1 AFRHRC
7 RGARWPRGA
16 GAASACAG
24 GRTTR
29 HEPARVCGLHW
40 CAQRSGAVRTRPAH
54 QAPSGS
60 AARAAWWC
68 PPMHRVTNGRWHWLD
83 RTGFHF
89 ADRALVALQRIEE
102 TLSFFWLAQFG
113 NNLAKNR
120 CRLNSGRTYIVLVRN
135 SWIIVAEYT
144 ARKMGRLAA

>member
-1 AFRHRC
+1 
-7 RGARWPRGA
+7 
-16 GAASACAG
+16 
-24 GRTTR
+24 
-29 HEPARVCGLHW
+29 L
-40 CAQRSGAVRTRPAH
+40 
-54 QAPSGS
+54 
-60 AARAAWWC
+60 C

-144 ARKMGRLAA
+144 ARKMGRLAAQDCGCRRRGCSEQVWRHVHSEGLEGNL